1 MGGYSLGYSNRI
13 AELKRERDALRA
25 AVVEMQK
32 VTGEHAKFVELADY
46 DAVCAE
52 RDALRA
58 ALEAVEFVGPEPYC
72 PWCHER
78 WPHAP
83 DCQRQAALCAGSPQ
97 IADKEQGD
105 E

>member
-58 ALEAVEFVGPEPYC
+58 ALEAVEFVQIEEYSEPYC
-72 PWCHER
+72 PWCRVWGIAHR
-78 WPHAP
+78 D
-83 DCQRQAALCAGSPQ
+83 DCQRQAALREGARR
-97 IADKEQGD
+97 
-105 E
+105 